1 MKKVNGNNFKNDNN
15 IRKLIIQRI
24 NNNIKNKNLTKR
36 NSNNYNS
43 KKINLLI

>member
-36 NSNNYNS
+36 NSNNYNN